1 MPTSMVD
8 SLIDFLHSMQLADD
22 GSYAS
27 HNQHCFKL
35 MAVGVADT
43 GCGLSQEMLNKAEAG
58 LYNSDNS
65 QGTSSGAKNS
75 GFGLHLAIQ
84 LAGTLGTKIYLADL
98 AQCHGVLNA
107 DIQMA
112 FERIQSNAG
121 DHSSVARGTVL
132 YVVIPIIADEAC
144 HSLNSKPSLPSL
156 PVDSTSQVDANT
168 NETLPKS
175 PIYKF
180 APQCANSGSVNTDS
194 FRILLADDV
203 LMLRKGLT
211 RSLLQ
216 LFEQIANC
224 PVQIYTACTAEDTLR
239 MISSEPF
246 DMVISDNQF
255 APPTG
260 LQVLEKGSERPNIK
274 CKEDSKQLMRRR
286 SSIHFQTEA
295 FTIEEGDGD
304 LSGLQALSQ
313 ILDPSLD
320 QQQSYPHPTPI
331 LILLSGHKFV
341 LPASSGIIV
350 TQKPLRRQDIVPLLE
365 AHVQLLIDSG
375 ICIEEEDENGSMCR
389 VVNHRGVQIFSRN
402 GDA

>member
-1 MPTSMVD
+1 MPTSVID
-8 SLIDFLHSMQLADD
+8 SLHSMQLVD
-22 GSYAS
+22 GDSS
-27 HNQHCFKL
+27 PPHDQHSFKL
-35 MAVGVADT
+35 MAVGVADS

-98 AQCHGVLNA
+98 AKCHGVLNA
-107 DIQMA
+107 DIQVA

-121 DHSSVARGTVL
+121 HHSSVTCGTVL
-132 YVVIPIIADEAC
+132 FVVIPVFVDEAC
-144 HSLNSKPSLPSL
+144 HSFKNEPPLPSL
-156 PVDSTSQVDANT
+156 PLVSRSQMDMDT
-168 NETLPKS
+168 NDTACLPKS
-175 PIYKF
+175 SMYKF
-180 APQCANSGSVNTDS
+180 SPQCVNSGSANTES

-211 RSLLQ
+211 RSILQ
-216 LFEQIANC
+216 LFEQTSNC
-224 PVQIYTACTAEDTLR
+224 PVQIYTACTAEDALR

-255 APPTG
+255 APPTS
-260 LQVLEKGSERPNIK
+260 LQVLEKNSERPNIE
-274 CKEDSKQLMRRR
+274 CKKDSKQSMRRR
-286 SSIHFQTEA
+286 SSIHFRTEA

-304 LSGLQALSQ
+304 LSGLQALNQ
-313 ILDPSLD
+313 ILDPSSD
-320 QQQSYPHPTPI
+320 QQRTYPHPTPI

-341 LPASSGIIV
+341 LPTSSGIIV

-375 ICIEEEDENGSMCR
+375 VCIEEEDKNGRKCR

-402 GDA
+402 DDA